1 MMTGAMFTTLFQ
13 SVSFLALFLL
23 IGFIMRAKI
32 KMFQETFIPA
42 SVIGGFLLLILGPI
56 GFGIIP
62 IPEEWIKIWSLIPG
76 ILIVPVVTATPL
88 GLDLG
93 GKNASKKF
101 KPAIPLFFIMFAVY
115 YLQNVIGFGTNLLF
129 GSFGQKLYDTFGWEL
144 PIGYTGGHGT
154 AGILGNMLNELNIPY
169 WETAQGVAVTMATF
183 GLVGGILIGMVL
195 INWAARKGETSILKE
210 PGDIPIDVKI
220 GYQKDITKQASL
232 GRETTKSAS
241 MDTVTFHTA
250 IIFLGCLIAYGLLAL
265 AKKYNIPGFKS
276 ISVWAYGIIVMFGIW
291 GIIRKLKL
299 DFLVDPNV
307 KGKITGSFT
316 EFAVIGAV
324 ASLPLKTVFTYLAP
338 ILVMVVLGFIGT
350 AGVLFFLCKRY
361 LKVDWFEHMIATL
374 GMSSGVFL
382 TGLLLLKIC
391 DPDSESTALGNYSI
405 SFSVVS
411 AVTFAIM
418 PLILNLIL
426 TSGTLAAFNLTVG
439 LTIFGIIATI
449 VSSKLLLKD

>member
-1 MMTGAMFTTLFQ
+1 MTGAMLTTLFR
-13 SVSFLALFLL
+13 SVCFLALFLL
-23 IGFIMRAKI
+23 IGFFMRAKI
-32 KMFQETFIPA
+32 KAFQETFIPA
-42 SVIGGFLLLILGPI
+42 SVIGGFILLLLGPI
-56 GFGIIP
+56 GFGVLP

-93 GKNASKKF
+93 GKNAMNKF
-101 KPAIPLFFIMFAVY
+101 KPAVPLFFIMFAAY
-115 YLQNVIGFGTNLLF
+115 YLQNAIGFGTNVLF
-129 GSFGQKLYDTFGWEL
+129 RSMGQDLYDTFGWEL
-144 PIGYTGGHGT
+144 CIGYTGGHGT
-154 AGILGNMLNELNIPY
+154 AGILGNMLSELNIPY

-195 INWAARKGETSILKE
+195 INWAARKGETSVLKE
-210 PGDIPIDVKI
+210 PGDIPQDVKI
-220 GYQKDITKQASL
+220 GYQRDISKQGSL

-241 MDTVTFHTA
+241 MDTVTFHSA
-250 IIFLGCLIAYGLLAL
+250 IIFLGCLIAYGILAIS
-265 AKKYNIPGFKS
+265 KKYNIPGLKS
-276 ISVWAYGIIVMFGIW
+276 ISVWAYGIIVMFAIW

-299 DFLVDPNV
+299 DFLIDSNV
-307 KGKITGSFT
+307 KGKITGSLT

-324 ASLPLKTVFTYLAP
+324 ASLPLKTVFTYFVP
-338 ILVMVVLGFIGT
+338 IMVMVILGFIGT
-350 AGVLFFLCKRY
+350 VAILLFLCKKY

-405 SFSVVS
+405 SFSIIS

-418 PLILNLIL
+418 PLILNIILTNGPGTAFIL
-426 TSGTLAAFNLTVG
+426 TSGLTV
-439 LTIFGIIATI
+439 FGIIATI
-449 VSSKLLLKD
+449 ITSKALLKD